1 MGEGQTAV
9 VTVVVV
15 NGGWGTLDVAG
26 SYWASD
32 EPASI
37 PDGEYEAT
45 ATLTKAGTIAGGG
58 TVLVDLGEQGSF
70 TFTGPVG
77 CE

>member
-1 MGEGQTAV
+1 M
-9 VTVVVV
+9 TVLVV
-15 NGGWGTLDVAG
+15 NGGWGSVDVAG

-32 EPASI
+32 EPASL
-37 PDGEYEAT
+37 PDGEYDAT
-45 ATLTKAGTIAGGG
+45 ATLTKAGTIAKAG
-58 TVLVDLGEQGSF
+58 TVLIDLSEHGSF